1 MRRHHHRP
9 YPHKRLRYPNT
20 TPLQNTPSPPRTT
33 SPNSQITTRPTT
45 TNPGGRHLP
54 LNILILG
61 AGAIGSLF
69 GAYLSTTHNVTLLC
83 RTPHAK
89 AINQNGLQLTAQT
102 NNTYT
107 PQAIDTLKN
116 ITTTYDLAIITVKA
130 YDTHHL
136 LNSLKPIQ
144 KNLKL
149 ILTLQNGL
157 GNIQQ
162 IQQTLPQ
169 NSFIAGITT
178 HGAIYLKPGLI
189 QHTGKGRTIIGTTQ
203 PRTQPQTKQI
213 IQQLNDAGLPTSLSQ
228 NIQKEI
234 LVKAIINSSINP
246 LTTIFQCKN
255 GYLVVNPILKNILTQ
270 LIIESTT
277 IAKTQQPDL
286 TTKDMIN
293 QTLQV
298 IQETQDN
305 YSSMLQS
312 YQQNQKTEIDYING
326 TLNKIA
332 HQHNIPNPLNNTI
345 TNTIHSLTSK

>member
-1 MRRHHHRP
+1 MRRHHHRLHP
-9 YPHKRLRYPNT
+9 YQGLRYPHT
-20 TPLQNTPSPPRTT
+20 TSLQNTSTSPRTT
-33 SPNSQITTRPTT
+33 SPNSQITTRPPT
-45 TNPGGRHLP
+45 TNTGGRHLP
-54 LNILILG
+54 LKILILG

-69 GAYLSTTHNVTLLC
+69 GAYLSTKHQVTLLC
-83 RTPHAK
+83 RTPHAQ
-89 AINQNGLQLTAQT
+89 AINQNGLQLSGQT

-130 YDTHHL
+130 YDTQQL
-136 LNSLKPIQ
+136 LQSLKPIQ
-144 KNLKL
+144 NNLKI

-157 GNIQQ
+157 GNIHQ

-169 NSFIAGITT
+169 HPLIAGITT
-178 HGAIYLKPGLI
+178 HGAIHLKPGII

-203 PRTQPQTKQI
+203 PKTQPQTKQI
-213 IQQLNDAGLPTSLSQ
+213 IQNLNDAGIPTSLSK

-234 LVKAIINSSINP
+234 FIKAIINSSINP

-255 GYLVVNPILKNILTQ
+255 GYLLKNPILKNILTQ

-277 IAKTQQPDL
+277 IIKTQQPDL
-286 TTKDMIN
+286 TTTDMIN
-293 QTLQV
+293 QTKQV
-298 IQETQDN
+298 IQETQEN

-326 TLNKIA
+326 TLNQIA
-332 HQHNIPNPLNNTI
+332 HQHNIPNPLSNII
-345 TNTIHSLTSK
+345 TQTIHKLTLQ